1 MNRPS
6 RFVVLFSAL
15 AALFQTAFAAA
26 PNFNLIGQ
34 FQTGIFDAGACEI
47 SAYDPVSQ
55 RLFVV
60 SAAAASILVLDL
72 SNPAA
77 PVQLFTIVGTPYGA
91 SFNSVDVHNGIVA
104 AAVEASPK
112 QNPGSIV
119 FFDTNGNFLNQ
130 VPTGALP
137 DMITFTPD
145 GSYVLTANEGEPAN
159 DYSVDPEG
167 SVTIVDIS
175 GGVASATV
183 MTASFASYNGQEAAL
198 RAQGIRIY
206 GPGANTAKDFEP
218 EYIAVTSNSQ
228 TAYVTLQENNALAI
242 IDIATATVTSVKA
255 LGFID
260 RSLPGNSFD
269 PSDRDLPGNL
279 PAIDMGTWP
288 VFSMYNPDAIASYE
302 VAGNTFLV
310 TANEGDVREYTA
322 LTEGVRLGSGS
333 YVLDPT
339 AFPNAAT
346 LKNNA
351 NLGRLNVTNK
361 LGDTDGDN
369 DFDQIYTFGGR
380 SFSIWDANGNL
391 VFDSGNQF
399 ETILAGL
406 LPTQFNSTNSANSS
420 FDTRS
425 DDKGPEP
432 ESVTV
437 ANVCDRWFAFIGCE
451 RVGGVFVYDV
461 TNPSLPFYVDYFNS
475 RDFSVTV
482 ANTPAALAAVV
493 ELGPEGILFVD
504 TAESP
509 NGMPLLI
516 LSNEI
521 NGSVTIYSA
530 FCDGSLPVEFGNL
543 DAVTGDELVTL
554 RWNTLSE
561 SNNARFEITRDGLS
575 VASVTSQGN
584 AATEQHYAWTD
595 RGVVNG
601 RTYHYVL
608 TSVSSDGAREELATV
623 DVTPHA
629 TANSPLEFALHPAFP
644 NPFNPTTSLSFTL
657 PEAADVTLVI
667 YDATGREVATLVD
680 GHYNAG
686 SFHADFHAAGLS
698 SGLYFARLEAGSFSA
713 IQKLA
718 LIK

>member
-130 VPTGALP
+130 VPAGALP

-351 NLGRLNVTNK
+351 NLGV
-361 LGDTDGDN
+361 
-369 DFDQIYTFGGR
+369 
-380 SFSIWDANGNL
+380 
-391 VFDSGNQF
+391 
-399 ETILAGL
+399 
-406 LPTQFNSTNSANSS
+406 
-420 FDTRS
+420 
-425 DDKGPEP
+425 
-432 ESVTV
+432 
-437 ANVCDRWFAFIGCE
+437 
-451 RVGGVFVYDV
+451 
-461 TNPSLPFYVDYFNS
+461 
-475 RDFSVTV
+475 
-482 ANTPAALAAVV
+482 
-493 ELGPEGILFVD
+493 
-504 TAESP
+504 
-509 NGMPLLI
+509 
-516 LSNEI
+516 
-521 NGSVTIYSA
+521 
-530 FCDGSLPVEFGNL
+530 
-543 DAVTGDELVTL
+543 
-554 RWNTLSE
+554 
-561 SNNARFEITRDGLS
+561 
-575 VASVTSQGN
+575 
-584 AATEQHYAWTD
+584 
-595 RGVVNG
+595 
-601 RTYHYVL
+601 
-608 TSVSSDGAREELATV
+608 
-623 DVTPHA
+623 
-629 TANSPLEFALHPAFP
+629 
-644 NPFNPTTSLSFTL
+644 
-657 PEAADVTLVI
+657 
-667 YDATGREVATLVD
+667 
-680 GHYNAG
+680 
-686 SFHADFHAAGLS
+686 
-698 SGLYFARLEAGSFSA
+698 
-713 IQKLA
+713 
-718 LIK
+718 